1 MKHISI
7 DAQDE
12 AIQRFVLALAA
23 DPDGSL
29 LELRGQVVAC
39 VLPQREEQADIEA
52 SGESWD
58 ETKNARRCALIDRE
72 IAGALRPE
80 EAKELGHLQHE
91 MLRHRRRVAPLP
103 LADARRLHQELLQRA
118 QSNRNGT

>member
-7 DAQDE
+7 DSQDE
-12 AIQRFVLALAA
+12 AIQRFVLSLAV

-39 VLPQREEQADIEA
+39 LLPPGPEPAGNGMGNEV
-52 SGESWD
+52 WD
-58 ETKNARRCALIDRE
+58 ESKNARRCALIDRE
-72 IAGALRPE
+72 IAGTLRAE
-80 EAKELGHLQHE
+80 EAEELRHLQQE

-103 LADARRLHQELLQRA
+103 LADARRLHQELLRRA
-118 QSNRNGT
+118 QSNSNGG